1 MSADEP
7 QFLSLPFSDGL
18 VHLISVPSLP
28 KFSASYYAPTS
39 IIAFSGVLR
48 RDGDKLRFAP
58 TEADL
63 EDVLDGDGKVL
74 KRNYRTIQPASDR
87 AGFVAN
93 FAAES
98 TFTVVPHDDALVHE
112 TRGLIAK
119 YSPKDV
125 PHRKFMVRIQQ
136 DIPLHAFPDPP
147 WEARPEG
154 IYDTENN
161 LVYQRVAGAAPTP
174 PVPSTGMSFVDR
186 VRGLFAGSGRK

>member
-18 VHLISVPSLP
+18 IHLISVSSLP

-39 IIAFSGVLR
+39 IIAYSGVLR
-48 RDGDKLRFAP
+48 RDGDNLRFAP
-58 TEADL
+58 TEVDL

-74 KRNYRTIQPASDR
+74 KRNYRTIQSASDR

-98 TFTVVPHDDALVHE
+98 TFTVVPYDDVLVQE
-112 TRGLIAK
+112 TRELIAK
-119 YSPKDV
+119 YSPRDV

-136 DIPLHAFPDPP
+136 NVPLHAFPDPP

-154 IYDTENN
+154 IYDMDNN
-161 LVYQRVAGAAPTP
+161 LLYQRVAGDAPTP
-174 PVPSTGMSFVDR
+174 PAPAGGLSFADR
-186 VRGLFAGSGRK
+186 VRGLFVGSGRK